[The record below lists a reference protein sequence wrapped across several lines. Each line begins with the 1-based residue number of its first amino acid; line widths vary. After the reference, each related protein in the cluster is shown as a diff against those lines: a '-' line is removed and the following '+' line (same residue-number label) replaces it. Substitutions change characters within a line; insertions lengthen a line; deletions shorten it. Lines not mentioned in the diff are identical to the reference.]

1 MRHTDWRLSPFII
14 ANDNFFKQNIYLFY
28 KHLKRFSP
36 PLSAWHALCNNPFQR
51 ALPLAPGAAEM
62 KTLIEFGNRIPS
74 LIVTLLLSY
83 AASIPTSR

>member
-1 MRHTDWRLSPFII
+1 
-14 ANDNFFKQNIYLFY
+14 
-28 KHLKRFSP
+28 
-36 PLSAWHALCNNPFQR
+36 
-51 ALPLAPGAAEM
+51 M